1 MERIKFRE
9 IVEKASEKIPQI
21 PKPKRKLSL
30 QERFMWCGIALL
42 IYLAMG
48 QVPLYGAPVNPLD
61 PFAAF
66 RVIFASQRGTLL
78 ELGIG
83 PIVTAGLLMQLLKG
97 SGILKLDFKNPDD
110 RAFFTSATKLVT
122 IIVIVIEG
130 AIYGS
135 VVYGGVTQEAIIV
148 VVLQLIFA
156 SIVIMMLDELI
167 QKGWG
172 LGSGISLF
180 ILAGVAQGILWNT
193 FNPFP
198 GGDGLSFGVIP
209 MLFDAAEQGV
219 SFETWFFRPSNAP
232 IPLPSVF
239 GLVIT
244 IGIILLLVYSQSIK
258 IEIPIV
264 SARYRGFSAVYPI
277 KLMYVSNIP
286 VILATALT
294 ANAVLLGQ
302 MFWSAYNPLNDNPA
316 FNWIAQYDPNNPNT
330 PIGGIVSYL
339 IPPRGLAAAGED
351 PFRAGMYI
359 VILTAIV
366 VVFGR
371 LWVEL
376 GGLSAKSAASSL
388 LDADVQVPGFRRA
401 EAPIESLLQRYIPSV
416 TFLGALFLGLLAS
429 VSDVLGVFG
438 TGVGLLLMVD
448 IMINYHNLL
457 LREQVETYMP
467 RLGALLGRK

>member
-1 MERIKFRE
+1 
-9 IVEKASEKIPQI
+9 
-21 PKPKRKLSL
+21 
-30 QERFMWCGIALL
+30 MWCGIALL
-42 IYLAMG
+42 IYMAMG
-48 QVPLYGAPVNPLD
+48 QVPLYGAPTNPLD

-83 PIVTAGLLMQLLKG
+83 PIVTGGLLMQLLKG
-97 SGILKLDFKNPDD
+97 SSILKLDFKNPQD

-122 IIVIVIEG
+122 IIVIIVEG
-130 AIYGS
+130 SIYGAS
-135 VVYGGVTQEAIIV
+135 VYGGVTHEAVVIV
-148 VVLQLIFA
+148 IAQLIGA
-156 SIVIMMLDELI
+156 SIIIMLLDELV

-180 ILAGVAQGILWNT
+180 ILAGVAQGILWNL

-198 GGDGLSFGVIP
+198 SGADQFSYGVIP
-209 MLFDAAEQGV
+209 MIFQSIERGAD
-219 SFETWFFRPSNAP
+219 FNTIFIRPSNAP
-232 IPLPSVF
+232 LPLPSVF
-239 GLVIT
+239 GLIIT
-244 IGIILLLVYSQSIK
+244 IGIILLLIYSQSIR

-264 SARYRGFSAVYPI
+264 SSRYRGFSAVYPI

-286 VILATALT
+286 VILASALT
-294 ANAVLLGQ
+294 ANVVLLGQ
-302 MFWSAYNPLNDNPA
+302 LFWSAYNPLNDNPA
-316 FNWIAQYDPNNPNT
+316 FNWIAQFNPQNPST
-330 PIGGIVSYL
+330 PIGGIVSFL
-339 IPPRGLAAAGED
+339 IPPRGLANTIED
-351 PFRAGMYI
+351 PFRSIMYVI
-359 VILTAIV
+359 ILTTIV

-388 LDADVQVPGFRRA
+388 IDADVQIPGFRRA
-401 EAPIESLLQRYIPSV
+401 ETSIESLLQKYIPSV

-429 VSDVLGVFG
+429 VSDILGVFG
-438 TGVGLLLMVD
+438 TGVGLLLMID
-448 IMINYHNLL
+448 ILINYHNLL

>member
-1 MERIKFRE
+1 
-9 IVEKASEKIPQI
+9 
-21 PKPKRKLSL
+21 
-30 QERFMWCGIALL
+30 MWCGIALL
-42 IYLAMG
+42 VYLAMG
-48 QVPLYGAPVNPLD
+48 QVPLFGAPTSPLD

-97 SGILKLDFKNPDD
+97 SGILKLDFKNPHD
-110 RAFFTSATKLVT
+110 RSFFTAATKLVT
-122 IIVIVIEG
+122 LIVIVGEG

-135 VVYGGVTQEAIIV
+135 SVYGGVTHEAVVIV
-148 VVLQLIFA
+148 IAQLIGA
-156 SIVIMMLDELI
+156 SVVIMLLDELV

-180 ILAGVAQGILWNT
+180 ILAGVAQGILWNV

-198 GGDGLSFGVIP
+198 SGADGFSFGAIP
-209 MLFDAAEQGV
+209 MFFQALASGNVDFN
-219 SFETWFFRPSNAP
+219 TIFFRPSNAP
-232 IPLPSVF
+232 LPLPSMF
-239 GLVIT
+239 GLSIT
-244 IGIILLLVYSQSIK
+244 VGIILLLVYSQSIR

-264 SARYRGFSAVYPI
+264 SSRYRGFSAVYPI

-286 VILATALT
+286 VILASALT

-302 MFWSAYNPLNDNPA
+302 MFWSAYNPLNDNPV
-316 FNWIAQYDPNNPNT
+316 FNWIAQFNPQNPTT
-330 PIGGIVSYL
+330 PIGGIISFL
-339 IPPRGLAAAGED
+339 IPTRGLAVAADD
-351 PFRAGMYI
+351 PLRATMYI
-359 VILTAIV
+359 IILTTIV
-366 VVFGR
+366 VIFGR
-371 LWVEL
+371 LWIEL
-376 GGLSAKSAASSL
+376 GGLSAKSAAGSL

-401 EAPIESLLQRYIPSV
+401 EASIESLLQRYIPSV
-416 TFLGALFLGLLAS
+416 TFLGSLFLGLLAS
-429 VSDVLGVFG
+429 ISDVLGVFG
-438 TGVGLLLMVD
+438 TGTGLLLMVD

>member
-1 MERIKFRE
+1 
-9 IVEKASEKIPQI
+9 
-21 PKPKRKLSL
+21 
-30 QERFMWCGIALL
+30 MWCGIALL

-48 QVPLYGAPVNPLD
+48 QIPLFGAPTNPLD

-83 PIVTAGLLMQLLKG
+83 PIVTAGLLMQLVKG
-97 SGILKLDFKNPDD
+97 SGILKLDFKNPSD
-110 RAFFTSATKLVT
+110 RAFFTSATKLAT
-122 IIVIVIEG
+122 LIVIVGEG

-135 VVYGGVTQEAIIV
+135 SVYGGVTHEAVIIV
-148 VVLQLIFA
+148 ILQLIGA
-156 SIVIMMLDELI
+156 SVVIMLLDELV

-180 ILAGVAQGILWNT
+180 ILAGVAQGILWHV

-198 GGDGLSFGVIP
+198 SGADGFAFGTIP
-209 MLFDAAEQGV
+209 MLFQAIESGNLDFN
-219 SFETWFFRPSNAP
+219 SIFFRPANAP
-232 IPLPSVF
+232 LPLPSIF
-239 GLVIT
+239 GLIIT
-244 IGIILLLVYSQSIK
+244 IGIILALIYSQSIR

-264 SARYRGFSAVYPI
+264 SSRYRGFSAVYPI

-286 VILATALT
+286 VILASALT

-302 MFWSAYNPLNDNPA
+302 MFWSAYNPLNDNPV
-316 FNWIAQYDPNNPNT
+316 FNLIAQFNPQNPTT
-330 PIGGIVSYL
+330 PIGGIISFL
-339 IPPRGLAAAGED
+339 IPPRGLAVAADD
-351 PFRAGMYI
+351 PIRAIAYI
-359 VILTAIV
+359 GILTTIV
-366 VVFGR
+366 VIFGR

-376 GGLSAKSAASSL
+376 GGLSAKSAASNL

-401 EAPIESLLQRYIPSV
+401 EAPIESILQRYIPSV
-416 TFLGALFLGLLAS
+416 TFLGSLFLGLLAG
-429 VSDVLGVFG
+429 VSDVLGAFG
-438 TGVGLLLMVD
+438 TGTGLLLMVD
-448 IMINYHNLL
+448 IMLNYHNLL

>member
-1 MERIKFRE
+1 M
-9 IVEKASEKIPQI
+9 
-21 PKPKRKLSL
+21 
-30 QERFMWCGIALL
+30 
-42 IYLAMG
+42 AMG
-48 QVPLYGAPVNPLD
+48 QVPLYGAPTNPLD

-83 PIVTAGLLMQLLKG
+83 PIVTGGLLMQLLKG
-97 SGILKLDFKNPDD
+97 SKILKLDFKNPQD

-122 IIVIVIEG
+122 IIVIVVEG
-130 AIYGS
+130 PIYGGS
-135 VVYGGVTQEAIIV
+135 VYGGVTQEAVIIV
-148 VVLQLIFA
+148 IIQLIGA
-156 SIVIMMLDELI
+156 SILIMLLDELI

-180 ILAGVAQGILWNT
+180 ILAGVAQGILWSV

-198 GGDGLSFGVIP
+198 SGADEFAYGVIP
-209 MLFDAAEQGV
+209 MIFQSIEKGVDFNTLFI
-219 SFETWFFRPSNAP
+219 RPSAAP
-232 IPLPSVF
+232 LPLPSIF
-239 GLVIT
+239 ALIIT
-244 IGIILLLVYSQSIK
+244 IGIILLLLYSQSIR

-264 SARYRGFSAVYPI
+264 SSRHRGFSAVYPI

-286 VILATALT
+286 VILASALT

-302 MFWSAYNPLNDNPA
+302 LFWSAYNPLNDNPA
-316 FNWIAQYDPNNPNT
+316 FNWLAQFDPQNPAT
-330 PIGGIVSYL
+330 PIGGIISFL
-339 IPPRGLAAAGED
+339 IPPRGLESTIED
-351 PFRAGMYI
+351 PFRSLMYVI
-359 VILTAIV
+359 ILTTIV
-366 VVFGR
+366 VIFGR

-388 LDADVQVPGFRRA
+388 IDADVQIPGFRRT
-401 EAPIESLLQRYIPSV
+401 ETSIETLLQKYIPSV

-429 VSDVLGVFG
+429 ISDILGVFG

-448 IMINYHNLL
+448 ILINYHNLL

>member
-1 MERIKFRE
+1 
-9 IVEKASEKIPQI
+9 
-21 PKPKRKLSL
+21 
-30 QERFMWCGIALL
+30 MWCGIALL
-42 IYLAMG
+42 IYMTMG
-48 QVPLYGAPVNPLD
+48 QVPLYGAPTNPLD

-83 PIVTAGLLMQLLKG
+83 PIVTGGLLMQLLKG
-97 SGILKLDFKNPDD
+97 SSILKLDFKNPQD

-122 IIVIVIEG
+122 IIVIIVEG
-130 AIYGS
+130 SIYGAS
-135 VVYGGVTQEAIIV
+135 VYGGVTHEAVVIV
-148 VVLQLIFA
+148 IAQLIGA
-156 SIVIMMLDELI
+156 SIIIMLLDELV

-180 ILAGVAQGILWNT
+180 ILAGVAQGILWNL

-198 GGDGLSFGVIP
+198 SGADQFSYGVIP
-209 MLFDAAEQGV
+209 MIFQSIEKGAD
-219 SFETWFFRPSNAP
+219 FNTIFIRPSNAP
-232 IPLPSVF
+232 LPLPSVF
-239 GLVIT
+239 GLIIT
-244 IGIILLLVYSQSIK
+244 IGIILLLIYSQSIR

-264 SARYRGFSAVYPI
+264 SSRYRGFSAVYPI

-286 VILATALT
+286 VILASALT
-294 ANAVLLGQ
+294 ANVVLLGQ
-302 MFWSAYNPLNDNPA
+302 LFWSAYNPLNDNPT
-316 FNWIAQYDPNNPNT
+316 FNWIAQFDPQNPST
-330 PIGGIVSYL
+330 PIGGIVSFL
-339 IPPRGLAAAGED
+339 IPPRGLENTIED
-351 PFRAGMYI
+351 PFRSIMYVI
-359 VILTAIV
+359 ILTTIV

-388 LDADVQVPGFRRA
+388 IDADVQIPGFRRA
-401 EAPIESLLQRYIPSV
+401 ETSIESLLQKYIPSV

-429 VSDVLGVFG
+429 VSDILGVFG
-438 TGVGLLLMVD
+438 TGVGLLLMID
-448 IMINYHNLL
+448 ILINYHNLL